1 MKKIFK
7 WLLFLTGVLA
17 VGIAV
22 LLYNPG
28 LVKGPLERYLSELAG
43 YQISLEGEL
52 KIDPGRLSVLT
63 AKNIQISAPAW
74 ADNRDLLSIGNL
86 RLALDTGSLFED
98 IVIIDSLQVD
108 SLQLDLETDANGM
121 GNWIS
126 ANAQPPEDSGSN
138 KTGSNP
144 VVIFKNIQLNNAD
157 FRYKNAEKGIEHVLH
172 IASLDQHQQPDGM
185 LQISLDG
192 DFNSRLV
199 ELTTS
204 IGPYANLLGGHDVTF
219 AGNGHFG
226 ELRFSGNG
234 LVDDL
239 MAPRRPQFT
248 FEMQGPNIDE
258 ITAMLG
264 IDDLGAGGFSLRA
277 RGDEI
282 NDLYE
287 ADINGE
293 IGDIRLSVSAK
304 VSDLSELNELDL
316 NLSVNGPS
324 LGSFTRVFGIENW
337 PDKPFNLKADVD
349 RLGGTLNISNLTL
362 GIGSTELILD
372 ALLTNFPHLDASRIK
387 LLISGD
393 DVTQFHELLGI
404 SGLATGPFEIHGK
417 LDVSPQEVEL
427 IQVEVETSLGRATLS
442 GTLGAAPSYVGSK
455 LHLHLE
461 GHNARTMMSV
471 FNIDALPEKS
481 FRLDTRI
488 ETVENGMLIERGVL
502 VTIEDEQLELG
513 GFLSFSPGSKGTDV
527 EVRFSGQH
535 LNRVLQRIVG
545 DTEVPD
551 QPYNLS
557 GRVRVVEEGFQLD
570 NVKAELNDIKLAAT
584 GLIRPGDQFL
594 GTGVDFQLSG
604 DDFSAL
610 GNFAVIGD
618 SLDIFVPGQSY
629 QATGN
634 FKIENNGW
642 LLNGVSGRIG
652 KTDLNFDSLISN
664 QPEWAGSNIHFF
676 IKGPDLHALLADQ
689 DESDLPLGAFETN
702 GRVLLSAD
710 TLSINEF
717 SFETARAHGQ
727 IDLDLGWP
735 IGSAIDAGF
744 DVNIWG
750 DDIRHLL
757 PAKDAFEPAKAA
769 YKIRAVGRKRG
780 KLISIK
786 QFNAD
791 IGNLQVKAK
800 GKVDD
805 KPANET
811 ADIAFSATS
820 TDLSALG
827 RLNGDHLP
835 AMALEFK
842 TDFKGNARRFVLN
855 NFSATLGESHVTG
868 TLDVSLEGSK
878 PDIKLTANS
887 NYIDIRP
894 LMALS
899 GSEDETETT
908 RNQTRLIPA
917 IPLPLD
923 ALATADIDIKL
934 NIVEL
939 RHQGDSMKNIVIE
952 AETRAGSLRIP
963 RLSLQG
969 PRGAFRAALSVI
981 PTGAI
986 KAGARIADV
995 KVDLSAEKMVFNLSG
1010 QPQDKL
1016 SQVPEIDIELHASGK
1031 GGNLQEVAGSI
1042 NGSFYLGSEGGT
1054 LEGVDLS
1061 VLDTFI
1067 LEEIFSL
1074 ITPKADKKDDLEL
1087 SCIATI
1093 LKITDGLVET
1103 DPALAFTTSKITL
1116 ISKGTVDLKTEKMRL
1131 NFNAIPNNALKISA
1145 SELFNPYILVGGT
1158 LSKPEV
1164 GLDPAKVLL
1173 HGSVAVGTAGI
1184 SILAKGLLD
1193 RVANTVPL
1201 CEEMLKQIEQKKRRK

>member
-1 MKKIFK
+1 
-7 WLLFLTGVLA
+7 
-17 VGIAV
+17 
-22 LLYNPG
+22 
-28 LVKGPLERYLSELAG
+28 
-43 YQISLEGEL
+43 
-52 KIDPGRLSVLT
+52 
-63 AKNIQISAPAW
+63 
-74 ADNRDLLSIGNL
+74 
-86 RLALDTGSLFED
+86 
-98 IVIIDSLQVD
+98 
-108 SLQLDLETDANGM
+108 
-121 GNWIS
+121 
-126 ANAQPPEDSGSN
+126 
-138 KTGSNP
+138 
-144 VVIFKNIQLNNAD
+144 
-157 FRYKNAEKGIEHVLH
+157 
-172 IASLDQHQQPDGM
+172 
-185 LQISLDG
+185 
-192 DFNSRLV
+192 
-199 ELTTS
+199 
-204 IGPYANLLGGHDVTF
+204 
-219 AGNGHFG
+219 
-226 ELRFSGNG
+226 
-234 LVDDL
+234 
-239 MAPRRPQFT
+239 
-248 FEMQGPNIDE
+248 MQGPNIDE

-264 IDDLGAGGFSLRA
+264 VDDLGTGGVSLRA
-277 RGDEI
+277 RGDEV
-282 NDLYE
+282 NDHYE
-287 ADINGE
+287 AGINGE
-293 IGDIRLSVSAK
+293 IGDIALSVSAV
-304 VSDLSELNELDL
+304 VSDLSELNEIDL
-316 NLSVNGPS
+316 NLSINGPS

-337 PDKPFNLKADVD
+337 PDKPFRLKADVD
-349 RLGGTLNISNLTL
+349 RMGGTLNVSNLTL
-362 GIGSTELILD
+362 GIGSTELVLD

-387 LLISGD
+387 LSILGD
-393 DVTQFHELLGI
+393 DVTQFRALLGI
-404 SGLATGPFEIHGK
+404 QGVATGPFEIHGK
-417 LDVSPQEVEL
+417 LDVSQQEVEL
-427 IQVEVETSLGRATLS
+427 LQIEVETSLGRATLS

-461 GHNARTMMSV
+461 GHNAHTMMSV
-471 FNIDALPEKS
+471 FNIDALPEKP

-513 GFLSFSPGSKGTDV
+513 GFLAFSSGSKGTDV
-527 EVRFSGQH
+527 EVKFSGQH

-557 GRVRVVEEGFQLD
+557 GRVRVVEEGFQLE

-634 FKIENNGW
+634 FEIENNGW
-642 LLNGVSGRIG
+642 LLNGISGRIG

-664 QPEWAGSNIHFF
+664 QPEWAGSNIHFS
-676 IKGPDLHALLADQ
+676 IKGPDLHALLVDQ
-689 DESDLPLGAFETN
+689 DDSDLPLGAFETN
-702 GRVLLSAD
+702 GQVRLSAD
-710 TLSINEF
+710 TLSLDNF
-717 SFETARAHGQ
+717 SFETALAHGK

-735 IGSAIDAGF
+735 LGSVIDAAF

-757 PAKDAFEPAKAA
+757 PATDVFEVARAA
-769 YKIRAVGRKRG
+769 YKIKAAGQKRG

-786 QFNAD
+786 QFEAD
-791 IGNLQVKAK
+791 IGNLQVRAK
-800 GKVDD
+800 GKVDED
-805 KPANET
+805 PSDENV
-811 ADIAFSATS
+811 DITFSATS
-820 TDLSALG
+820 ADLSVLG
-827 RLNGDHLP
+827 RLNGDLLP
-835 AMALEFK
+835 AMALDFK
-842 TDFKGNARRFVLN
+842 TDFKGNAHRFVLN
-855 NFSATLGESHVTG
+855 NLSATLGESHIAG

-878 PDIKLTANS
+878 PDIKLTAKS
-887 NYIDIRP
+887 NYIDMRP
-894 LMALS
+894 LMNLS
-899 GSEDETETT
+899 GSEDETVTT
-908 RNQTRLIPA
+908 QNQTRLIPA
-917 IPLPLD
+917 TPLPLD
-923 ALATADIDIKL
+923 ALAAADIMVML

-939 RHQGDSMKNIVIE
+939 RHRGDSMKNVVIE

-969 PRGAFRAALSVI
+969 PRGEFRAALSVI

-986 KAGARIADV
+986 KAGAKIADV
-995 KVDLSAEKMVFNLSG
+995 KVDLSAEKLVFNLSG

-1016 SQVPEIDIELHASGK
+1016 SQVPEVDIELHASGW

-1042 NGSFYLGSEGGT
+1042 NGSLYLGSTGGT

-1074 ITPKADKKDDLEL
+1074 IMPKADKKDDLEL
-1087 SCIATI
+1087 SCVATI

-1116 ISKGTVDLKTEKMRL
+1116 ISKGTVDLKTEKMHL

-1158 LSKPEV
+1158 LSKPDV

-1173 HGSVAVGTAGI
+1173 HGSVAIGTAGI

-1193 RVANTVPL
+1193 RVGNTVPL
-1201 CEEMLKQIEQKKRRK
+1201 CEEMLKQIQQKKKRKL